1 MNIDEANATAVD
13 RMMSARPMLTG
24 LGAARE
30 VIPGMKDNLLLH
42 AGPPI
47 EWPRMS
53 GPLRGAVIGAMLFEG
68 LAKTE
73 KEAAAMAEGGKVE
86 FAPCH
91 HHGAVGPMAGVI
103 SASMKVY
110 VIENIE
116 HGNKS
121 FSNLNEGYGKVLRY
135 GAYSEEVL
143 KRLRWMNDVLGS
155 VLAEALALGGGIDLR
170 ALIAEALHMGDEG
183 HNRNKA
189 GSLLYLKLLA
199 PLIAK
204 VAKDAAV
211 EAEVLQFLGD
221 NALSVLNPVMAA
233 CKSMADAAHGVEG
246 STIVTTMARNGTDF
260 GIRVAG
266 LGDRWFTAPV
276 NTPQGLYFPGFGPE
290 DANPDIGDSA
300 ITETAGIAIVTTMA
314 RNGTDFGIRVSGM
327 GDRQWFTAPA
337 EIPVGLFFSGFT
349 QQDANPDIG
358 DSAITETA
366 GIGGFAMATAP
377 AIVTFVGGTPKDAMN
392 ATLEMYEIT
401 AAESKYFTMP
411 ALGFRGTPTGIDI
424 RKVVELGIAPRI
436 NTGIAHKNAGIGQVG
451 AGLVRP
457 PLKIFEE
464 ALVAFAEKYRI

>member
-1 MNIDEANATAVD
+1 MDIDQANTTAVN
-13 RMMSARPMLTG
+13 RMMEARPILK
-24 LGAARE
+24 AVAPARD
-30 VIPGMKDNLLLH
+30 VIPGMKDNLFLH

-47 EWPRMS
+47 EWERMS
-53 GPLRGAVIGAMLFEG
+53 GPLRGAIIGAMLFEG

-73 KEAAAMAEGGKVE
+73 AEATSMVERGEVE
-86 FAPCH
+86 FDSCH

-103 SASMKVY
+103 SASMMVY
-110 VIENIE
+110 VVENAE
-116 HGNKS
+116 HGNRS
-121 FSNLNEGYGKVLRY
+121 FSNLNEGFGKVLRY

-143 KRLRWMNDVLGS
+143 KKLHWMNNVLGS
-155 VLAEALALGGGIDLR
+155 ALSDALASSNGIDMR

-189 GSLLYLKLLA
+189 GSLIYLKLIS
-199 PLIAK
+199 PLIARTM
-204 VAKDAAV
+204 KDSAAMSD
-211 EAEVLQFLGD
+211 VLQFIGD

-233 CKSMADAAHGVEG
+233 CKAMTDAAHGVEC

-260 GIRVAG
+260 GIRVSG
-266 LGDRWFTAPV
+266 L
-276 NTPQGLYFPGFGPE
+276 
-290 DANPDIGDSA
+290 
-300 ITETAGIAIVTTMA
+300 
-314 RNGTDFGIRVSGM
+314 

-349 QQDANPDIG
+349 QDDANPDIG

-401 AAESKYFTMP
+401 FSESKYFTMP
-411 ALGFRGTPTGIDI
+411 SLEFRGTPTGIDL
-424 RKVVELGIAPRI
+424 RKVVELGITPRI

-457 PLKIFEE
+457 PLKIFED
-464 ALVAFAEKYRI
+464 ALVAFAEKYNL

>member
-1 MNIDEANATAVD
+1 MDIDQANTTAVN
-13 RMMSARPMLTG
+13 RLMEARPILKSVA
-24 LGAARE
+24 AARD
-30 VIPGMKDNLLLH
+30 VVPGMEDNLLLH

-47 EWPRMS
+47 EWARMS
-53 GPLRGAVIGAMLFEG
+53 GPLRGAIIGAMLFEG
-68 LAKTE
+68 LAANETE
-73 KEAAAMAEGGKVE
+73 ATSMAERGEVE
-86 FAPCH
+86 FDSCH

-110 VIENIE
+110 VVENAE
-116 HGNKS
+116 HGNTS

-143 KRLRWMNDVLGS
+143 KKLHWMNDVLGS
-155 VLAEALALGGGIDLR
+155 VLADALAQSNGLDLR

-189 GSLLYLKLLA
+189 GSLIYLKLIS

-204 VAKDAAV
+204 VVKDDTV
-211 EAEVLQFLGD
+211 ESEVLQFIGD

-233 CKSMADAAHGVEG
+233 CKAMADAAHGVQG

-260 GIRVAG
+260 GIRVSG
-266 LGDRWFTAPV
+266 LG
-276 NTPQGLYFPGFGPE
+276 E
-290 DANPDIGDSA
+290 K
-300 ITETAGIAIVTTMA
+300 E
-314 RNGTDFGIRVSGM
+314 
-327 GDRQWFTAPA
+327 WFTAPA

-349 QQDANPDIG
+349 QDDANPDIG

-377 AIVTFVGGTPKDAMN
+377 AIVTFVGGSPKDAVN

-401 AAESKYFTMP
+401 FAESKYFTMP
-411 ALGFRGTPTGIDI
+411 SLDFRGTPTGIDL
-424 RKVVELGIAPRI
+424 RKVVELGITPRI
-436 NTGIAHKNAGIGQVG
+436 NTGIAHKNAGVGQVG

-457 PLKIFEE
+457 PLKMFED
-464 ALVAFAEKYRI
+464 ALVAFAEKYGL